1 MQCTCILCM
10 YNMFSLE
17 FQQAVIIKQSKR
29 KSFSYDS
36 KKDYFIYT
44 YTSYCKFLILRDI
57 NLFHDSAVI
66 ASNCENMKSQ
76 T

>member
-1 MQCTCILCM
+1 MIQ
-10 YNMFSLE
+10 
-17 FQQAVIIKQSKR
+17 
-29 KSFSYDS
+29 
-36 KKDYFIYT
+36 KKT